1 MPSLL
6 FRAVFTWKTV
16 PSSNVQRQIEFGFQN
31 AQAMQS
37 SSEMHTA
44 KMKLRKGSRP
54 TKLTPSLL
62 GIPLHQNTSASLSRP
77 KALAGC
83 RYTSKRSKLVW
94 GFILQKDMESV
105 QMVVSRSYENKGL
118 YFIQKPLFVW
128 KRQEKMILFRLERFP
143 VRRTTN
149 SGKKWPSM
157 SVMIRTWPML
167 SLTQKLD
174 EIKHYWC
181 SRTTN

>member
-1 MPSLL
+1 MNKQIVIKSLL
-6 FRAVFTWKTV
+6 LIFLFLSSISTV
-16 PSSNVQRQIEFGFQN
+16 NAFSFVSGRIYMKNGSIIECSETDRIRLPKRSGDAIFLRN
-31 AQAMQS
+31 AYR
-37 SSEMHTA
+37 

-118 YFIQKPLFVW
+118 YFIQKPLFV
-128 KRQEKMILFRLERFP
+128 
-143 VRRTTN
+143 
-149 SGKKWPSM
+149 
-157 SVMIRTWPML
+157 
-167 SLTQKLD
+167 
-174 EIKHYWC
+174 
-181 SRTTN
+181 